1 MFEEAAPWPKWLH
14 DQVWSPS
21 GSRVHCLPP
30 ADNSHNL
37 STFIRKVFAKCW
49 ECWWYTSLITDGID
63 RMEKRKLMEA
73 IELMDVI
80 NGYVE
85 ANEVKRLSN
94 FGGSS
99 QFLCPL
105 CLSLFLCKGPSDL
118 LSIPN
123 DICYVK
129 LQYDSA
135 LCSYTL
141 WTNTP
146 MLGSTGIKKCTIWW
160 VALWSFR
167 RPGNFR
173 DFSNGSETVNF
184 PGLFW
189 WPKFAKRKLQT
200 IALSK
205 ERGQNQADVVIVA
218 HNSRHCRYK
227 WHHCRG
233 CDNTESGGNDDC
245 AALPEYMLSQKNRS
259 WNNSLS
265 YNWFMSLVFIHT
277 ECGDCR

>member
-1 MFEEAAPWPKWLH
+1 MLKLVKSKGSTLETLNSCVLCAFSFFCVKAPRFIIHSKWFLL
-14 DQVWSPS
+14 
-21 GSRVHCLPP
+21 CE
-30 ADNSHNL
+30 
-37 STFIRKVFAKCW
+37 I
-49 ECWWYTSLITDGID
+49 
-63 RMEKRKLMEA
+63 A
-73 IELMDVI
+73 IWFCTL
-80 NGYVE
+80 
-85 ANEVKRLSN
+85 
-94 FGGSS
+94 
-99 QFLCPL
+99 
-105 CLSLFLCKGPSDL
+105 
-118 LSIPN
+118 
-123 DICYVK
+123 
-129 LQYDSA
+129 
-135 LCSYTL
+135 SYTL
-141 WTNTP
+141 WTNTV
-146 MLGSTGIKKCTIWW
+146 MLGSSGIKKCTTWW
-160 VALWSFR
+160 VALWSFL
-167 RPGNFR
+167 RPGNVR

-184 PGLFW
+184 PGLFR
-189 WPKFAKRKLQT
+189 WPRKLQT